1 MWTTIYQKLKVM
13 NLQPFQEISE
23 GTLSILHTLF
33 PVLQEEV
40 KLTHYSNNEFI
51 NPVLN
56 LSILCCHYCRGIH
69 YGMPVCHRNLKKALE
84 KSKMSTAVSQ

>member
-23 GTLSILHTLF
+23 GTLSILHILF
-33 PVLQEEV
+33 PVLQEKV
-40 KLTHYSNNEFI
+40 KLTHYSNIEFI

-69 YGMPVCHRNLKKALE
+69 YGMPVCHRNLKKAWR
-84 KSKMSTAVSQ
+84 KAR